1 MKTRAVS
8 LAILMLGAT
17 GVALADQDDHHWERD
32 HDRGHGWTD
41 RRSSPVQAPEIDPS
55 SIVAALTLLGG
66 GLAVLRG
73 RRSKNSKDSGANDE
87 CRSKV

>member
-32 HDRGHGWTD
+32 HDRGHGWTA

-55 SIVAALTLLGG
+55 SIEVASCSCYADD
-66 GLAVLRG
+66 
-73 RRSKNSKDSGANDE
+73 RRAYA
-87 CRSKV
+87 RIMH

>member
-1 MKTRAVS
+1 MKTRAVG

-17 GVALADQDDHHWERD
+17 GVALADQDDHHWDRD
-32 HDRGHGWTD
+32 HDRGHSWSDKRG
-41 RRSSPVQAPEIDPS
+41 SPVQAPEIDPS

-73 RRSKNSKDSGANDE
+73 RSSKSPKD
-87 CRSKV
+87 

>member
-17 GVALADQDDHHWERD
+17 GVALAGQDDHHWERD
-32 HDRGHGWTD
+32 HDHYRGHGWSD
-41 RRSSPVQAPEIDPS
+41 QRNAPVLQAPEIDPS

-66 GLAVLRG
+66 GLAVLRSRG
-73 RRSKNSKDSGANDE
+73 SKNSKD
-87 CRSKV
+87 